1 MAFLDKFHIFKNSLL
16 YKKLKT
22 PERPLISIIFVSEYK
37 STTNDFKSNLQKSN
51 RLDFNKRG
59 FVLLQKHHMPFLAL
73 K

>member
-22 PERPLISIIFVSEYK
+22 PERPLISILGKPALLAIKTSR
-37 STTNDFKSNLQKSN
+37 SSNLRKIYG
-51 RLDFNKRG
+51 LDLNKRG